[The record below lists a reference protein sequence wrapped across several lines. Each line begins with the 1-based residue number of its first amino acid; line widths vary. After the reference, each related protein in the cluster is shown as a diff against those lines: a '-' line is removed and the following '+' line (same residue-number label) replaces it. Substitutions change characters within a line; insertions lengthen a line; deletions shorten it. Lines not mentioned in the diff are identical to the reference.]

1 MKKKEL
7 FLIAGL
13 IIFGFVFQYFDS
25 GDISFIKSCNSDHKS
40 IRDKNHPHEFID
52 DFTFDAPAKI
62 LIFDNPAG
70 SVEISPSIDEKIS
83 VELVKIIYHKDES
96 KVEQFRNMVNITNRK
111 EGDKAIIEI
120 DPSDDEFPYTRV
132 RTHFKI
138 FIPKS
143 TTLNVKNRF
152 GDISINGSGTS
163 VIVDGKFGDVSIQNI
178 PSDISIINRFGKTK
192 ISNISGKIEL
202 DLKFSQ
208 ADVSGSSSIDCRI
221 SHSSLDLSDIKESSS
236 VKIEGVH
243 TKMRL
248 SEIRSDLIKIKNSHN
263 MISLSDIT
271 TGELLITSRHC
282 KIIADG
288 LDSESI
294 AIKNSYNRVRLKNLK
309 GTSLNVL
316 LSHGDLDLSLKSM
329 FKKIFVT
336 NSYSDISLKIPG
348 NTDPSLSM
356 NTKYG
361 DITNRSN
368 LEISS
373 VKAKYLTTFSRTGI
387 GSEININTSYGDIVL
402 SELPQ

>member
-1 MKKKEL
+1 MKKKEI

-13 IIFGFVFQYFDS
+13 IIFGFVFQYIDS
-25 GDISFIKSCNSDHKS
+25 GDISFIRSCNSDHRS

-52 DFTFDAPAKI
+52 SFSFDVPVKT
-62 LIFDNPAG
+62 LVFDNHAG

-83 VELVKIIYHKDES
+83 VELVKIVYHKDES

-111 EGDKAIIEI
+111 EGDKATIEI
-120 DPSDDEFPYTRV
+120 DPSDDEYPYTRV
-132 RTHFKI
+132 RVHFKI
-138 FIPKS
+138 YIPKAIK
-143 TTLNVKNRF
+143 LNVKNRF
-152 GDISINGSGTS
+152 GNISIDSSGTS
-163 VIVDGKFGDVSIQNI
+163 LIVDGKFGDVSIKNI
-178 PSDISIINRFGKTK
+178 TSDISVINRFGETK
-192 ISNISGKIEL
+192 INNISGKIEL
-202 DLKFSQ
+202 DLKFSR

-221 SHSSLDLSDIKESSS
+221 SHSSLDISDIKESSS
-236 VKIEGVH
+236 VKIEGAH
-243 TKMRL
+243 TKMIL
-248 SEIRSDLIKIKNSHN
+248 SEIKSEHIKIKNSHN

-271 TGELLITSRHC
+271 TSELLITSRHC

-294 AIKNSYNRVRLKNLK
+294 AIKSSYKKVRLKNLK
-309 GTSLNVL
+309 GSSLNIL

-348 NTDPSLSM
+348 GTDPSISM

-361 DITNRSN
+361 NITNRSN

-373 VKAKYLTTFSRTGI
+373 VEKKYLTTFSRIGS